1 VAKRKLPRGWTEG
14 SAQELLG
21 LSDGEAAIV
30 EIRIR
35 LAEKLRERRT
45 ALRITQAALA
55 KRIQSTQPRI
65 ARLEQADG
73 SIEMLLRALFALGSS
88 RKEIARLLAA

>member
-1 VAKRKLPRGWTEG
+1 VARRKLPKGWAEG

-30 EIRIR
+30 EIRLR
-35 LAEKLRERRT
+35 LAEKIRERRA
-45 ALRITQAALA
+45 ALRMTQADLA
-55 KRIQSTQPRI
+55 RRIQSTQPRI

-73 SIEMLLRALFALGSS
+73 SIEMLLRALFALGTS

>member
-1 VAKRKLPRGWTEG
+1 MAKRKLPKGWVEG

-21 LSDGEAAIV
+21 LSNGEAAIV
-30 EIRIR
+30 EIRLR
-35 LAEKLRERRT
+35 LAEKIRERRA
-45 ALRITQAALA
+45 ALRITQADLA
-55 KRIQSTQPRI
+55 RRIQSTQPRI